1 MCIIPRNE
9 VAYHVTKNFGID
21 GAYGTKTEDAVRR
34 FQLMNGLKADGIN
47 GPDTTAKLEVLFK

>member
-21 GAYGTKTEDAVRR
+21 GAYCAMTADAVRR
-34 FQLMNGLKADGIN
+34 FQLMNGLKADGIY
-47 GPDTTAKLEVLFK
+47 ALEPNQNLKCC